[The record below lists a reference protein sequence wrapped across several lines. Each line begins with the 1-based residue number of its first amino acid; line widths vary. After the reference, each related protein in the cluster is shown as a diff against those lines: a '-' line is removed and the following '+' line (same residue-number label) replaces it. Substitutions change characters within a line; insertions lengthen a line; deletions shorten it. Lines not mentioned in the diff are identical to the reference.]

1 MQAVAPDVTHPTT
14 MRGILASVLLL
25 CAHAV
30 TAGQALTAELSIGTD
45 DNLLSNRDGTP
56 QLTEQFLQTGLGLS
70 AATALAPGL
79 SARGLA
85 RLDSRLHARYEGLND
100 LGASA
105 EGQLL
110 YRPGTGFSTPTLG
123 LSLGVGVQEFE
134 SRLRDA
140 RESRLKLFARQ
151 NLTTRVVARGGLFAS
166 WRGTQS
172 RAFDATQRGA
182 ELALDWQAA
191 PRLNAGLGY
200 QYRRGEVTSVGTAGG
215 AARANAVALEPDDV
229 FAGRMAFSFPA
240 QTHIG
245 TLSLNYALSARLA
258 LDGQLRY
265 VESDTD
271 FDTRYSRWI
280 ALTGLLYRF

>member
-1 MQAVAPDVTHPTT
+1 MRSVLAGLLALSSATAVAAGPTW
-14 MRGILASVLLL
+14 S
-25 CAHAV
+25 
-30 TAGQALTAELSIGTD
+30 AELSLGTD

-56 QLTEQFLQTGLGLS
+56 QLTEQFLQAGLGLS
-70 AATALAPGL
+70 ASAALAPGL

-85 RLDSRLHARYEGLND
+85 RFDSRLHARYEGLND
-100 LGASA
+100 IGAA
-105 EGQLL
+105 LEGQLL

-123 LSLGVGVQEFE
+123 LSLGAGVQEFE

-151 NLTTRVVARGGLFAS
+151 NLTTRLVARGSLFAI

-172 RAFDATQRGA
+172 RTFDSTQRGA

-191 PRLNAGLGY
+191 SRLAAGLGY
-200 QYRRGEVTSVGTAGG
+200 QYRRGEVTSVGAAGG

-229 FAGRMAFSFPA
+229 FTGRMAFSFPA

-245 TLSLNYALSARLA
+245 TLSLNYGLSARLA

-265 VESDTD
+265 IESDTD

>member
-1 MQAVAPDVTHPTT
+1 
-14 MRGILASVLLL
+14 MRGLLASVLLL
-25 CAHAV
+25 AAHVA
-30 TAGQALTAELSIGTD
+30 TAAPVVTAELSLGTD

-56 QLTEQFLQTGLGLS
+56 QRTEQFLQAGLGLS
-70 AATALAPGL
+70 AGTPLAPGL

-85 RLDSRLHARYEGLND
+85 RLDTRLHARYEGLND
-100 LGASA
+100 VGGAL

-110 YRPGTGFSTPTLG
+110 YRPGTGFSVPTLG
-123 LSLGVGVQEFE
+123 LSLGAGVQEFA

-151 NLTTRVVARGGLFAS
+151 NLTTRLAARGALFAS

-182 ELALDWQAA
+182 ELAMDWQAM
-191 PRLNAGLGY
+191 PRLAAGLGY
-200 QYRRGEVTSVGTAGG
+200 QYRRGEVVSVGTPWGP
-215 AARANAVALEPDDV
+215 ARANAVALEPDDV
-229 FAGRMAFSFPA
+229 FAGRTAFSFPA

-245 TLSLNYALSARLA
+245 TLSLNYGLSAALS

-265 VESDTD
+265 IESDTD
-271 FDTRYSRWI
+271 FDSRYSRWI